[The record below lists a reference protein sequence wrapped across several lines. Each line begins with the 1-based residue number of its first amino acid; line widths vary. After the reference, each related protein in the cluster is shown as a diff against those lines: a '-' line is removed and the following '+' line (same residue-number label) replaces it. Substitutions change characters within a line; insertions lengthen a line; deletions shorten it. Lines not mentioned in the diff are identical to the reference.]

1 MALYMNGQEIS
12 QSSGVPIAVGG
23 LTEIDSTTPTSL
35 NGILKGNGSTVQTA
49 IAGTDY
55 ATVEQAKPFVVE
67 FTPNSNHT
75 VTADKTIQEILDAYE
90 TGRMVLGIALNRQ
103 RGLHIP
109 LQLSF
114 IYTGGLHNQ
123 VTFTAFNIDSLVGA
137 WVIFGQQG
145 NEGDEFY
152 FINDIN
158 LAVEPAS
165 ATALPDSGTAL
176 TANTIYAVADAVGT
190 YAFTPPDTGW
200 AHGTFTTGSSVS
212 VSFSGTFVGAAP
224 TIEASKAYEF
234 DVFDGVWAVQEV
246 VSA

>member
-12 QSSGVPIAVGG
+12 QSSGVPIAVEG

-35 NGILKGNGSTVQTA
+35 NGILKGDGSTVQTA

-55 ATVEQAKPFVVE
+55 ATVEQAKTFLVT
-67 FTPNSNHT
+67 FTPNSNYT
-75 VTADKTIQEILDAYE
+75 ATADKTIQEILAAYE
-90 TGRMVLGIALNRQ
+90 TGRMVLGIALHS
-103 RGLHIP
+103 GLGVHIL
-109 LQLSF
+109 LQLSSVL
-114 IYTGGLHNQ
+114 GEGLSKR
-123 VTFTAFNIDSLVGA
+123 VTFTAFNIDSLGDMF
-137 WVIFGQQG
+137 VILGSQKNG
-145 NEGDEFY
+145 VDEFY
-152 FINDIN
+152 IDGIN

-165 ATALPDSGTAL
+165 ATALPASGTAL

-200 AHGTFTTGSSVS
+200 AHGMFTTDSSVS
-212 VSFSGTFVGAAP
+212 VSFSGTFMGAAP

-246 VSA
+246 VSV

>member
-23 LTEIDSTTPTSL
+23 VTEIDSTTPTSL

-49 IAGTDY
+49 IAGMDY
-55 ATVEQAKPFVVE
+55 ATPDDAKPFVVE

-103 RGLHIP
+103 RGLHML

-114 IYTGGLHNQ
+114 IYVGGLNKQ
-123 VTFTAFNIDSLVGA
+123 VTFTAFNIDSFGGTG
-137 WVIFGQQG
+137 VIIGQQK
-145 NEGDEFY
+145 NEVDEFY

-165 ATALPDSGTAL
+165 ATTLPDSGTAL
-176 TANTIYAVADAVGT
+176 TANTIYSVADAVGT
-190 YAFTPPDTGW
+190 YTFTPPDTGW
-200 AHGTFTTGSSVS
+200 AHGVFITDSSVS
-212 VSFSGTFVGAAP
+212 ISFSGRFMGAAP
-224 TIEASKAYEF
+224 TIKASKVYEF

-246 VSA
+246 VRA